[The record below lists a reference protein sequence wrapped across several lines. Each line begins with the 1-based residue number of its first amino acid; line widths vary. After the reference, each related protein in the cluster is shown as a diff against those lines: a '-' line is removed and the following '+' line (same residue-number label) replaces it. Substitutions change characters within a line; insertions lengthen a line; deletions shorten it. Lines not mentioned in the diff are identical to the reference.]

1 MNNVLCSI
9 EVSIESH
16 FDFFSLISKGAVLN
30 MNNIDAITNLY
41 TRKEQSLQGGQA
53 RFDRERENKHILLSF
68 ANSIQERDIVT
79 YDHSRRVATYAQRL
93 ARYVGWSRRDARDLA
108 LAALV
113 HDLGKTWIAN
123 DILLKAD
130 TLSDGERKKMERHPL
145 IGARILIG
153 CDVHPF
159 YVETVL
165 YHHEAWDGR
174 GYPSGLKGEE
184 IPLSAR
190 ILTVADVYDVLTS
203 QRPYKAALT
212 KDAARERLLQ
222 GAGTSFDPMVVQ
234 VFLHLLDITP
244 NFTLSQHIC
253 AIPPAITRKGTGQLP
268 PPGSFI
274 AGS

>member
-1 MNNVLCSI
+1 
-9 EVSIESH
+9 
-16 FDFFSLISKGAVLN
+16 

-41 TRKEQSLQGGQA
+41 TRKERSFLGGQA
-53 RFDRERENKHILLSF
+53 PFDRESENKHILLSF

-79 YDHSRRVATYAQRL
+79 YGHSRRVATYAQRL

-130 TLSDGERKKMERHPL
+130 TLSDEERRTMERHPV

-153 CDVHPF
+153 CDVQSF

-174 GYPSGLKGEE
+174 GYPTGLKGEE

-203 QRPYKAALT
+203 QRPYKAPLSI
-212 KDAARERLLQ
+212 DAARERLQL
-222 GAGTSFDPMVVQ
+222 GSAASFDPMVVRA
-234 VFLHLLDITP
+234 FLSLVDSYP
-244 NFTLSQHIC
+244 NFTLPQRVC
-253 AIPPAITRKGTGQLP
+253 PLPERVAQLSP
-268 PPGSFI
+268 VLVDSMT
-274 AGS
+274 SL

>member
-1 MNNVLCSI
+1 
-9 EVSIESH
+9 
-16 FDFFSLISKGAVLN
+16 

-41 TRKEQSLQGGQA
+41 AHKERNFLGGQG
-53 RFDRERENKHILLSF
+53 RIDRERENKHILLSF

-93 ARYVGWSRRDARDLA
+93 ARYVGWGRRDARDLA

-113 HDLGKTWIAN
+113 HDLGKTWIVN

-130 TLSDGERKKMERHPL
+130 TLSDEERKTMERHPL

-165 YHHEAWDGR
+165 YHHEAWDGG

-203 QRPYKAALT
+203 QRPYKGALSE
-212 KDAARERLLQ
+212 DVARERLLL
-222 GAGTSFDPMVVQ
+222 GSAASFDPMIVHA
-234 VFLHLLDITP
+234 FLNLLDSQP
-244 NFTLSQHIC
+244 DFTLPQRIC
-253 AIPPAITRKGTGQLP
+253 AIPAVTKHTYQAA
-268 PPGSFI
+268 SI
-274 AGS
+274 ARVF

>member
-1 MNNVLCSI
+1 
-9 EVSIESH
+9 
-16 FDFFSLISKGAVLN
+16 
-30 MNNIDAITNLY
+30 MNNIDDITNLFAHNERNY
-41 TRKEQSLQGGQA
+41 VGRLV
-53 RFDRERENKHILLSF
+53 RFDREQENKRILLSL
-68 ANSIQERDIVT
+68 AKSIQERDIVT

-93 ARYVGWSRRDARDLA
+93 ARYLGWSRRDARDLA
-108 LAALV
+108 LAALM

-130 TLSDGERKKMERHPL
+130 VLSDEERRMMERHPL

-203 QRPYKAALT
+203 QRPYKEAIST
-212 KDAARERLLQ
+212 DAARERLLS
-222 GAGTSFDPMVVQ
+222 GSVTSFDPMIVRAI
-234 VFLHLLDITP
+234 LNLLDAQP
-244 NFTLSQHIC
+244 NFTLPQRIC
-253 AIPPAITRKGTGQLP
+253 AIPGAVKPTYHAASPVRV
-268 PPGSFI
+268 
-274 AGS
+274 

>member
-1 MNNVLCSI
+1 M
-9 EVSIESH
+9 
-16 FDFFSLISKGAVLN
+16 K
-30 MNNIDAITNLY
+30 NIDAITNLY
-41 TRKEQSLQGGQA
+41 ARKELNFLGGQA
-53 RFDRERENKHILLSF
+53 RFDREHENKRILLSF

-79 YDHSRRVATYAQRL
+79 YDHSRRVGTYAQRL
-93 ARYVGWSRRDARDLA
+93 SRYVGWSRRDARDLA

-130 TLSDGERKKMERHPL
+130 TLSDEERKTMERHPL

-203 QRPYKAALT
+203 QRPYKAALS
-212 KDAARERLLQ
+212 KDAARERLLS
-222 GAGTSFDPMVVQ
+222 GSGTSFDPMIVRA
-234 VFLHLLDITP
+234 FLNLLDSEP
-244 NFTLSQHIC
+244 QFTLPQRIC
-253 AIPPAITRKGTGQLP
+253 AIPSNAKTTYSVASSVRL
-268 PPGSFI
+268 
-274 AGS
+274 

>member
-1 MNNVLCSI
+1 
-9 EVSIESH
+9 
-16 FDFFSLISKGAVLN
+16 

-41 TRKEQSLQGGQA
+41 TRKERSLQGEQA

-68 ANSIQERDIVT
+68 AKSIQERDIVT

-93 ARYVGWSRRDARDLA
+93 ARYVGWNRRDARDLA

-130 TLSDGERKKMERHPL
+130 LLSDEERRKMERHPV

-165 YHHEAWDGR
+165 HHHEAWDGS
-174 GYPSGLKGEE
+174 GYPSGLHGEE

-190 ILTVADVYDVLTS
+190 ILAVTDVYDALTS
-203 QRPYKAALT
+203 QRPYRVALSD
-212 KDAARERLLQ
+212 DAACEYLLQ
-222 GAGTSFDPMVVQ
+222 RASINYDPTVVAA
-234 VFLHLLDITP
+234 FLHLLEIFP
-244 NFTLSQHIC
+244 NFRLPQLVC
-253 AIPPAITRKGTGQLP
+253 ALP
-268 PPGSFI
+268 KINLPG
-274 AGS
+274 